1 MILPKAANLT
11 VYPDAVELA
20 AVVAQRIAALIA
32 QSIAARGVCRIAL
45 AGGSTPHR
53 CYEQLS
59 SLPVDW
65 PRVQI
70 YFGDE
75 RCLPVG
81 AAGRND
87 EMARRSLLQRVE
99 LPAANVHAV
108 AAELGAVRAAADYA
122 ARLKDA
128 LPLDIVLLG
137 MGEDGH
143 TASLFPDN
151 PALQSEDAAVA
162 VFDAPKPPPERVSL
176 SLATLNAAR
185 HKLFLVAGA
194 GKREALA
201 RIAQGE
207 ALPAAQITAAEWH
220 LDQDA
225 IPAKPI

>member
-1 MILPKAANLT
+1 MILPHALQLT
-11 VYPDAVELA
+11 VHRDRAELA
-20 AVVAQRIAALIA
+20 VAVARRIAALIA
-32 QSIAARGVCRIAL
+32 QAIAARGVCRIAL
-45 AGGSTPHR
+45 AGGSTPQR

-59 SLPVDW
+59 ALPVEW
-65 PRVQI
+65 ARVQI

-81 AAGRND
+81 DAQRND
-87 EMARRSLLQRVE
+87 AMARLSLLQRVGI
-99 LPAANVHAV
+99 PAANVHAV

-122 ARLKDA
+122 ARLQA
-128 LPLDIVLLG
+128 VLPLDIVLLG

-143 TASLFPDN
+143 TASLFPGN
-151 PALQSEDAAVA
+151 PAVLNNAVAVA

-194 GKREALA
+194 GKREVLA
-201 RIAQGE
+201 RIAQGA
-207 ALPAAQITAAEWH
+207 ALPAARITAAEWH

-225 IPAKPI
+225 AHAKQI

>member
-1 MILPKAANLT
+1 MILPRAAQLT
-11 VYPDAVELA
+11 VHRDTAELA
-20 AVVAQRIAALIA
+20 AAVARRIAALIEQA
-32 QSIAARGVCRIAL
+32 IAARGVCRIAL
-45 AGGSTPHR
+45 AGGSTPHS

-65 PRVQI
+65 SRVQI

-81 AAGRND
+81 DAERND
-87 EMARRSLLQRVE
+87 AMARRSLLQRVE
-99 LPAANVHAV
+99 IPAANVHAV

-122 ARLKDA
+122 ARLKAA

-143 TASLFPDN
+143 TASLFPNN
-151 PALQSEDAAVA
+151 PALQSEDAAVP